1 MYHAYENGFYTLG
14 RQTLLEPITWTS
26 DDWFRT
32 AGADVA
38 HPITKPA
45 GAAVPHGVALSDDF
59 STSKIGTQW
68 SFYRGSAADRERV
81 RYEQGSL
88 VLAARGRG
96 PADASP
102 LGFVTGDQTYE
113 IEVDIEAGPR
123 ASAGVL
129 LFYSSRLYAGLGF
142 SASNLVLHRYG
153 TDRLMAKPVNFGQ
166 SARIRLRNDRHIVT
180 LDYRRP
186 GGAWERFGTAMEVSG
201 YHHNVAGE
209 FLSLKPAIH
218 AAGEGEVRFRNFT
231 YRALP

>member
-1 MYHAYENGFYTLG
+1 M
-14 RQTLLEPITWTS
+14 LEPITWTS

-68 SFYRGSAADRERV
+68 SFYKGSAADRERV

-186 GGAWERFGTAMEVSG
+186 GGAWSLTVSVSG
-201 YHHNVAGE
+201 TIPTGQSSRTCPFRSTAESASH
-209 FLSLKPAIH
+209 SLDQ
-218 AAGEGEVRFRNFT
+218 AAPVNRRSVC
-231 YRALP
+231 